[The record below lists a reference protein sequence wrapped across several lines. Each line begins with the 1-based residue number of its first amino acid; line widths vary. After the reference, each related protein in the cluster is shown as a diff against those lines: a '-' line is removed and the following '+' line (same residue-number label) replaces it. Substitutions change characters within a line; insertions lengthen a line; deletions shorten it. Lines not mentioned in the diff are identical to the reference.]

1 MHIANIILFALAAVG
16 MTHIVVDGVIL
27 EGMRN
32 WLQRHL
38 SERVYQVF
46 ECYQCA
52 GFWCGMIAGYFT
64 VAMFMPWWTQAP
76 ITFFCGC
83 AGSYLSAVAAIHMN
97 VLETRTVISN
107 LNDGD

>member
-1 MHIANIILFALAAVG
+1 VHIANIILFIFAAIG
-16 MTHIVVDGVIL
+16 MTHIVVDGLIF
-27 EGMRN
+27 ESPRN
-32 WLQRHL
+32 WLQKHL
-38 SERVYQVF
+38 PEKIYKVF

-64 VAMFMPWWTQAP
+64 VAMFMPFWSQIPVA
-76 ITFFCGC
+76 FFCGC

-97 VLETRTVISN
+97 ALEAQTVIGG